1 MTKTKTTLLLLI
13 FIIIGMYSCKDDET
27 LVEPEE
33 ESFTAIRTKFSNSID
48 LNNLQNYAAQS
59 IPAYIT
65 QDNTK
70 GNDITD
76 KGATLGRVL
85 FYDKM
90 LSIDNTIACASCHK
104 QELAFGDLDAAST
117 GVNGTTG
124 RHSMRL
130 INTRFA
136 EEEKFFWDER
146 AATLEEQ
153 TTQPIQD
160 HTEMGYS
167 GTNGDPSLDDLII
180 KLKAIDYYPEFF
192 TYVYGDSE
200 ITEERIQNSLAQ
212 FIRSIQSFDSKFDL
226 GRVKTSRDRDD
237 FDNFTANEN
246 AGKLLFLAPTKFNS
260 DGVRIAGGANC
271 GSCHRAPEFDID
283 PISRNN
289 GTTGMIGG
297 GTDLTVIRSPTLRD
311 VVNQAGSVNGLL
323 MHNGRFGALQGV
335 IAHYNNIPAN
345 NENLDNRLRPG
356 ANLQNLNLTATEKA
370 QIIEFLRT
378 LTGSDVY
385 TNQKWSNPFE

>member
-1 MTKTKTTLLLLI
+1 MNKTAAAFLI
-13 FIIIGMYSCKDDET
+13 LAFILMGVYACKDDDT
-27 LVEPEE
+27 MGDPEE
-33 ESFTAIRTKFSNSID
+33 VSYDALIAKFSATID
-48 LNNLQNYAAQS
+48 INNLPNYATQS

-65 QDNTK
+65 KDNTT
-70 GNDITD
+70 GNEITD

-90 LSIDNTIACASCHK
+90 LSVDNTVACATCHK
-104 QELAFGDLDAAST
+104 QELAFSDADAAST

-136 EEEKFFWDER
+136 DEEKFFWDER

-160 HTEMGYS
+160 HAEMGYS
-167 GTNGDPSLDDLII
+167 GNDGDPTLVDLIL

-212 FIRSIQSFDSKFDL
+212 FIRSIQSFDSKYDE
-226 GRVKTSRDRDD
+226 GRAAAPNNGVNFT
-237 FDNFTANEN
+237 NFTATEN
-246 AGKLLFLAPTKFNS
+246 AGKQLFMAPPVFDNTGNRTS
-260 DGVRIAGGANC
+260 GGIGCN
-271 GSCHRAPEFDID
+271 GCHRAPEFDIA
-283 PISRNN
+283 PNSRNN
-289 GTTGMIGG
+289 GITGRIGG
-297 GTDLTVIRSPTLRD
+297 GTDLSNTRSPTLRD
-311 VVNQAGSVNGLL
+311 VVNATGSVNGLL
-323 MHNGRFGALQGV
+323 MHNARFGAIQGV
-335 IAHYNNIPAN
+335 LVHYNSIVN
-345 NENLDNRLRPG
+345 NQNLDNRLKPNG
-356 ANLQNLNLTATEKA
+356 SLQRLNLTPSERQELVA
-370 QIIEFLRT
+370 FLGT

-385 TNQKWSNPFE
+385 TNEKWSNPFE